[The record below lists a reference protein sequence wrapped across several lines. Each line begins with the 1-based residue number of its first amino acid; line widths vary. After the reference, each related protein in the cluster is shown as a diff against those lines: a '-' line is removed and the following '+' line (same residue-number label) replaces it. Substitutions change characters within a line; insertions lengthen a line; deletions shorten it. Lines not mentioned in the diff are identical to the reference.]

1 MMNQILDHYRTL
13 QVEPEASVE
22 DIKQAFR
29 KLAKQYHPDKNPG
42 RETSSEQMFRRIT
55 TAYQVLSDEQR
66 RVRYDLTRQRPR
78 AEFPNSYLER
88 LRRTQADQKQCELMF
103 QELLNRNL
111 DEGIQ
116 IYEDLSDDNQGFLID
131 DFLGYG
137 DSRDC
142 EFLLAEAYQTNGL
155 FEKAIELYQKLID
168 DEQET
173 PFFYHFIDEINDR
186 LSEIYIEALIKPRTL
201 EDIPVYLEKIQK
213 LKLSKRDLGWIYKKL
228 AEFYL
233 DRRMTQDAR
242 RMVEAAI
249 DINPKI
255 TGIDN
260 LCRSTGVERRN

>member
-1 MMNQILDHYRTL
+1 MNQILDHYQTL

-201 EDIPVYLEKIQK
+201 GDIPIYLEKIRK

-242 RMVEAAI
+242 RMVETAI

-255 TGIDN
+255 TGIDS
-260 LCRSTGVERRN
+260 LCRSTGVERHN

>member
-1 MMNQILDHYRTL
+1 MNQILDHYQTL

-42 RETSSEQMFRRIT
+42 RESSSEQMFRRIT

-111 DEGIQ
+111 DEGIR
-116 IYEDLSDDNQGFLID
+116 IYENLNTNNQEFLID

-201 EDIPVYLEKIQK
+201 GDIPIYLEKIQK

-242 RMVEAAI
+242 RMVETAI

-260 LCRSTGVERRN
+260 LCRSTGVERHN

>member
-1 MMNQILDHYRTL
+1 MNQILDHYQTL

-42 RETSSEQMFRRIT
+42 REASSEQMFRRIT

-66 RVRYDLTRQRPR
+66 RVRYDLTRERPR
-78 AEFPNSYLER
+78 TEFPNSYLER
-88 LRRTQADQKQCELMF
+88 LRRTQADQKKCELMF

-111 DEGIQ
+111 EEGIR
-116 IYEDLSDDNQGFLID
+116 IYEELRTNNQNFVID

-142 EFLLAEAYQTNGL
+142 EFLLAEAYQNNSL
-155 FEKAIELYQKLID
+155 FERAIELYQKLID
-168 DEQET
+168 NEQET

-186 LSEIYIEALIKPRTL
+186 LSEIYIEALIKPKTL
-201 EDIPVYLEKIQK
+201 GDIPIYLEKIEK

-233 DRRMTQDAR
+233 DHRMTQDAR
-242 RMVEAAI
+242 QMVKAAI

-260 LCRSTGVERRN
+260 LCRSTGIDRHN

>member
-1 MMNQILDHYRTL
+1 MNQILDHYQTL

-131 DFLGYG
+131 DFLGWVIVVT
-137 DSRDC
+137 
-142 EFLLAEAYQTNGL
+142 AN
-155 FEKAIELYQKLID
+155 
-168 DEQET
+168 
-173 PFFYHFIDEINDR
+173 FY
-186 LSEIYIEALIKPRTL
+186 
-201 EDIPVYLEKIQK
+201 
-213 LKLSKRDLGWIYKKL
+213 
-228 AEFYL
+228 
-233 DRRMTQDAR
+233 
-242 RMVEAAI
+242 
-249 DINPKI
+249 
-255 TGIDN
+255 
-260 LCRSTGVERRN
+260 